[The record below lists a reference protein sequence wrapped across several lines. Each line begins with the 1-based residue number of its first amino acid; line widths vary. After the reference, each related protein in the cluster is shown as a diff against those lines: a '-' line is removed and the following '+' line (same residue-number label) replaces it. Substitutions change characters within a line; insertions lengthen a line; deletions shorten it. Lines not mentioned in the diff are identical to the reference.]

1 MTKRHLLLFVISIL
15 MGVSACTSTK
25 VETFY
30 RPSYAVADKAFVK
43 PGVDFSVYTKL
54 QPLPLEIW
62 YAKSEQGGNPE
73 DLERLRGY
81 FREAFLVAIGD
92 DYELVTES
100 GPEVLKVLASLV
112 DFKVNPGTPADLSLS
127 SRLRSVVASGRLT
140 FVVEVM
146 DSQTGEVLGRAA
158 DQEKTVIEEEY
169 GDPATEWDE
178 VEAAAGRWA
187 GMFRRWLDLNLG
199 ADTGK

>member
-1 MTKRHLLLFVISIL
+1 MRKRYLLLPVIAVLIGAS
-15 MGVSACTSTK
+15 SCTSTN

-43 PGVDFSVYTKL
+43 PGVDFSIYTKL
-54 QPLPLEIW
+54 QAMPLEIW
-62 YAKSEQGGNPE
+62 YAQNEQGGNPE
-73 DLERLRGY
+73 DLERIRGY
-81 FREAFLVAIGD
+81 FRNAFIAAIGD
-92 DYELVTES
+92 DYEVVSEPGS
-100 GPEVLKVLASLV
+100 DVLKVVASLV
-112 DFKVNPGTPADLSLS
+112 DFKVNPGTPADLSVS
-127 SRLRSVVASGRLT
+127 SRLRSVVAAGRLT

-169 GDPATEWDE
+169 GKPATEWDE

-199 ADTGK
+199 ADP